1 MIPRTHLAGV
11 IVSIHASV
19 GDATYARECNI
30 SISSVSTHA
39 SARDATQYQYNN
51 ADHWG
56 VSTHASAGDATV
68 VLKDVFMI
76 ALFRYFARRLRFGAF
91 HDAQGCRFF

>member
-30 SISSVSTHA
+30 SISS
-39 SARDATQYQYNN
+39 
-51 ADHWG
+51 